1 MHLAGELVKAFEAC
15 SLVFKHDVQTT
26 RFLLP
31 YIIHSAVAQGSEGA
45 QASVRA
51 EVRPSSKRAPDGRK
65 HDAAQVY
72 HKADA

>member
-1 MHLAGELVKAFEAC
+1 MWCMLYTGELVKAFEAC

-45 QASVRA
+45 RASVRA
-51 EVRPSSKRAPDGRK
+51 EVRLFGRLEWM
-65 HDAAQVY
+65 
-72 HKADA
+72 